1 MKRIGTDPALSS
13 CLGEIVVTIK
23 EVVKILE
30 ENSIDYVILDD
41 PEFDPIE
48 VLFFLENVPET
59 LKNDGN
65 RFTFT
70 YEGRKRVIVLQ
81 TFKEAGL
88 ADWYRKKKKNGF
100 DLSSEDTAFLWMNVA
115 YCLSNRA
122 SWLRGNIISGYMK
135 RFNIDEKGVED
146 FFVDYTLKNNV
157 KIGHANNTV
166 YSRRIG
172 KRITFSAK
180 AGINLYKKM
189 SLLRMRTYFRLK
201 FYRIGKDK
209 KHSTEA
215 FTDRLIRENVI
226 NADSHDSKGR
236 SLNSNSGGNIYIF
249 NEGEKKSFIKG
260 NEPGPVQTI
269 KNEVTVQKRII
280 ESKEDKDCFVLM
292 ERHADDYSWVKYPF
306 VPYDTLDDHLKKHR
320 LDRDSIR
327 LLGEFLC
334 KILDVLY
341 RTNIVHNDLRDT
353 NIMVVTDQN
362 GRVEKYLLI
371 DFGAAS
377 IDGKPPWESDTY
389 EGRYLIRNVCG
400 DYRYNEF
407 ISDDAASAMLIY
419 SEAGGM
425 PDDEAARILRSKIG
439 RVYFSY
445 IVN

>member
-1 MKRIGTDPALSS
+1 MT
-13 CLGEIVVTIK
+13 VK

-30 ENSIDYVILDD
+30 ENKAFYIILDD
-41 PEFDPIE
+41 PECNPIE
-48 VLFFLENVPET
+48 VLFFLNTVPET
-59 LKNDGN
+59 LKSESN
-65 RFTFT
+65 RFGFID
-70 YEGRKRVIVLQ
+70 GDRKRIIVLQ

-88 ADWYRKKKKNGF
+88 AEWYRKKKKSGF
-100 DLSSEDTAFLWMNVA
+100 DISSEDVAFLWLNTA

-122 SWLRGNIISGYMK
+122 SWLRENIISRYMK
-135 RFNIDEKGVED
+135 RLMKDEKGVED

-157 KIGHANNTV
+157 KISHANNTI
-166 YSRRIG
+166 YSRKIG
-172 KRITFSAK
+172 KRITFS
-180 AGINLYKKM
+180 
-189 SLLRMRTYFRLK
+189 
-201 FYRIGKDK
+201 GKD
-209 KHSTEA
+209 SCEA

-226 NADSHDSKGR
+226 SAGSHDSKGR
-236 SLNSNSGGNIYIF
+236 LLNSNSGGNIYIF
-249 NEGEKKSFIKG
+249 NEGNKKSFIKG
-260 NEPGPVQTI
+260 NEPGPVKAI
-269 KNEVTVQKRII
+269 KNEITVQKRII
-280 ESKEDKDCFVLM
+280 ESGEDKDCFVLM
-292 ERHADDYSWVKYPF
+292 EKYADDHSWVKYPY
-306 VPYDTLDDHLKKHR
+306 VPYETLDDHLKKHR

-353 NIMVVTDQN
+353 NIMVVTDQS
-362 GRVEKYLLI
+362 GRVAKFLLI

-419 SEAGGM
+419 SEAGGE
-425 PDDEAARILRSKIG
+425 PDDEVAGILRNKIG